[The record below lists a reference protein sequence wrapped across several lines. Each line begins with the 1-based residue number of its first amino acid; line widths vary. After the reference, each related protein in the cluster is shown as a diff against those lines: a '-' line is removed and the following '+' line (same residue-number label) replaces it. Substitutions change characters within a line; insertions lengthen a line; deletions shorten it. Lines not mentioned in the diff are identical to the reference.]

1 MTTSTHSS
9 PPSRGRSRPDSDE
22 GSVLSTLNEDGS
34 RRWLKPRPSPG
45 RWLNRR
51 RALGWFLIALF
62 TVLPHI
68 RVGGKPFV
76 LLDLSTRHF
85 TILGHTFL
93 PTDTLLLAL
102 LLLASFISIFLFTAL
117 LGRVWCG
124 WACPQTVYLE
134 LVFRPIER
142 FFDGSPG
149 RPKSTLIQK
158 SPLAKPLKFI
168 AFFLVACFLAHTF
181 LAYFVPTD
189 QLRHWMTRSPFEHP
203 SSFIVMA
210 LVTGLMLFDFAFFR
224 EQTCLVACPYGRM
237 QSTLLDRNSIIV
249 SYDPAR
255 GEPRGKGKTVSLPLA
270 DAPAAHGD
278 CVDCGLCV
286 ATCPTGIDIRNGLQ
300 MECVH
305 CTQCIDACDAV
316 MSKLGRATGLI
327 RYASQNEIEGS
338 KRRFLR
344 PRTVIYSILITLL
357 ATAFT
362 TVLLNAPVANVQVL
376 RARGAVYTEIRP
388 GVIANQVQV
397 KIINRLDHHAQFSIS
412 LDASTGANATPE
424 TNPVPLEPSAM
435 QSVPVLLTA
444 PASAFTRGKLPVVIT
459 VTGPEGKPISRTY
472 VMAGPGNTIRPSSA
486 AAPTPPTPPKDT
498 P

>member
-1 MTTSTHSS
+1 MTTTPHQS
-9 PPSRGRSRPDSDE
+9 PPPRGRSRPDADA

-62 TVLPHI
+62 TALPHI
-68 RVGGKPFV
+68 RVGGKPVV
-76 LLDLSTRHF
+76 LLDLTTRHF

-102 LLLASFISIFLFTAL
+102 LLLGTFISIFLFTAL

-142 FFDGSPG
+142 FFDGTPG
-149 RPKSTLIQK
+149 RRKSNVVQK
-158 SPLAKPLKFI
+158 SALAKPLKFI
-168 AFFLVACFLAHTF
+168 TFFLVACFLSHTF
-181 LAYFVPTD
+181 LAYFVPTE
-189 QLRHWMTRSPFEHP
+189 QLRVWMTRSPFDHL
-203 SSFIVMA
+203 SSFLVMA
-210 LVTGLMLFDFAFFR
+210 VVTGLMLFDFGFFR

-237 QSTLLDRNSIIV
+237 QSTLLDRNSLIV
-249 SYDPAR
+249 SYDPRR
-255 GEPRGKGKTVSLPLA
+255 GEPRGKGKTVSLPVA
-270 DAPAAHGD
+270 GAPSTQGD

-286 ATCPTGIDIRNGLQ
+286 ATCPAGIDIRNGLQ

-327 RYASQNEIEGS
+327 RYASQNEIDGS
-338 KRRFLR
+338 RRRFLR
-344 PRTVIYSILITLL
+344 PRTIIYTILTSLLVIAFTMALL
-357 ATAFT
+357 A
-362 TVLLNAPVANVQVL
+362 APIANVQVL
-376 RARGAVYTEIRP
+376 RVRGAVYTEIQP

-397 KIINRLDHHAQFSIS
+397 KIINRLGRRAEFSIT
-412 LDASTGANATPE
+412 LDGHPDARAIPE
-424 TNPVPLEPSAM
+424 TNPVALEPSAM
-435 QSVPVLLTA
+435 QSVPVMLTA
-444 PASAFTRGKLPVVIT
+444 PATAFARGKLPVVIT
-459 VTGPEGKPISRTY
+459 VTGPEGKPISRKY
-472 VMAGPGNTIRPSSA
+472 VLAGPGNAVRPGSTP
-486 AAPTPPTPPKDT
+486 APAPKETP
-498 P
+498 

>member
-1 MTTSTHSS
+1 MTTTTST

-76 LLDLSTRHF
+76 LLDLTTRHF
-85 TILGHTFL
+85 TIFGHTFL

-102 LLLASFISIFLFTAL
+102 LLLGTFISIFLFTAL

-142 FFDGSPG
+142 FFDGAPG
-149 RPKSTLIQK
+149 RPKSNFIQK
-158 SPLAKPLKFI
+158 SPLAKPLKFL

-189 QLRHWMTRSPFEHP
+189 QLRVWMTRSPFEHP
-203 SSFIVMA
+203 SSFLVMA
-210 LVTGLMLFDFAFFR
+210 VVTALMLFDFAFFR

-237 QSTLLDRNSIIV
+237 QSTLLDRNSLIV
-249 SYDPAR
+249 SYDPRR
-255 GEPRGKGKTVSLPLA
+255 GEPRGKGKTVALPLA
-270 DAPAAHGD
+270 DAQAKQGD

-338 KRRFLR
+338 RRRFLR
-344 PRTVIYSILITLL
+344 PRTVIYTILITVL
-357 ATAFT
+357 AGAFT
-362 TVLLNAPVANVQVL
+362 AVLLTAPIANVQVL
-376 RARGAVYTEIRP
+376 RARGAVYTEIQP

-397 KIINRLDHHAQFSIS
+397 KIINRLDRRAEFSIT
-412 LDASTGANATPE
+412 LGGHADATAIPE
-424 TNPVPLEPSAM
+424 TNPVALDPSAM
-435 QSVPVLLTA
+435 ESVPVMLTA

-459 VTGPEGKPISRTY
+459 VTGPEGKPISRNY
-472 VMAGPGNTIRPSSA
+472 VMAGPGNTVRHSPSS
-486 AAPTPPTPPKDT
+486 TPAPPKET